1 MNNDFICSF
10 CTKPQQMCVNQRQS
24 ATINRLNKTRI
35 CPIKGAKLFDYTK
48 PDRPGQG
55 MWKIKEMMKCFLAP
69 AFLPPGWSPLPACS
83 DDTLLTPQ
91 RSSSQFDHASNIPS
105 LKSNT
110 PRPVSQ
116 DNIVVPYKLID
127 SAPLMVT
134 WVTPEEV
141 VRTGGGR
148 LLTTKPLMRP
158 LPPH

>member
-1 MNNDFICSF
+1 M
-10 CTKPQQMCVNQRQS
+10 
-24 ATINRLNKTRI
+24 
-35 CPIKGAKLFDYTK
+35 FDYTK
-48 PDRPGQG
+48 PEPDGQG
-55 MWKIKEMMKCFLAP
+55 MWKIEEMMKCFLAP
-69 AFLPPGWSPLPACS
+69 AFLLLGGHSL
-83 DDTLLTPQ
+83 TLRTSAANAIML
-91 RSSSQFDHASNIPS
+91 
-105 LKSNT
+105 LKHHPEFKIQS
-110 PRPVSQ
+110 PVSQ

>member
-1 MNNDFICSF
+1 MRLIINMATLKIGGGENVGLNFLKSLTALELKHDIFFIVAKNS
-10 CTKPQQMCVNQRQS
+10 N
-24 ATINRLNKTRI
+24 IEKTNE
-35 CPIKGAKLFDYTK
+35 KN
-48 PDRPGQG
+48 
-55 MWKIKEMMKCFLAP
+55 KIKEMMKCFLVP